1 MFRLLFNARPKHL
14 LPRFKHLFRD
24 ETAATAVEYAVM
36 LALIITVM
44 LGTISQFG
52 SETHGLWSGSIDRL
66 TAAGF
71 MR

>member
-1 MFRLLFNARPKHL
+1 MLRLLLNDRTKRLFST
-14 LPRFKHLFRD
+14 FKRLFRD

-36 LALIITVM
+36 LALIIAVM
-44 LGTISQFG
+44 MGTISQFG

-71 MR
+71 MK